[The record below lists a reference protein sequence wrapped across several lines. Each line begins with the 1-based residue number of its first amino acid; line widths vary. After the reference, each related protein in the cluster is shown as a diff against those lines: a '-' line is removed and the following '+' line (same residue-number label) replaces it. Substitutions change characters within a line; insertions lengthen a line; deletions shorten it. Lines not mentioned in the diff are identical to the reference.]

1 MSNQEVET
9 SSSKSDLLL
18 VTLAALLAIA
28 GVVGFALLSEEALAI
43 RLGVLGGG
51 LVLAV
56 IIAWFSPSG
65 KRFLNYGQQS
75 WEELRRVV
83 WPTRKETLNTT
94 GLVMAL
100 SNSKVDSM
108 ADGKMNWYTLHV
120 YSSMEKSVK
129 NALEERI
136 AQSGELRSSFG
147 EVLLPT
153 EKVHEVRNGRKV
165 TSERRMYPGYV
176 FIQMEMNDAT
186 WHLVNSTPRI
196 IEFLGN
202 NNPVPLSPTEVANI
216 LSAAEN
222 SSDKPR
228 PKIEFEIGEMVR
240 IKSGAFKDFTGRVDG
255 VDYDKSRLN
264 VFVSIFGRDTLVDL
278 GFNEVEKI

>member
-1 MSNQEVET
+1 
-9 SSSKSDLLL
+9 
-18 VTLAALLAIA
+18 
-28 GVVGFALLSEEALAI
+28 
-43 RLGVLGGG
+43 
-51 LVLAV
+51 
-56 IIAWFSPSG
+56 
-65 KRFLNYGQQS
+65 
-75 WEELRRVV
+75 
-83 WPTRKETLNTT
+83 
-94 GLVMAL
+94 
-100 SNSKVDSM
+100 M

-196 IEFLGN
+196 IEFLGPFRSLRLRLQIFSAPQKTALISRVRKLN
-202 NNPVPLSPTEVANI
+202 SRSVRWYESSPARLRT
-216 LSAAEN
+216 L
-222 SSDKPR
+222 R
-228 PKIEFEIGEMVR
+228 
-240 IKSGAFKDFTGRVDG
+240 GALMALTMTRAV
-255 VDYDKSRLN
+255 
-264 VFVSIFGRDTLVDL
+264 
-278 GFNEVEKI
+278 

>member
-1 MSNQEVET
+1 
-9 SSSKSDLLL
+9 
-18 VTLAALLAIA
+18 
-28 GVVGFALLSEEALAI
+28 
-43 RLGVLGGG
+43 
-51 LVLAV
+51 
-56 IIAWFSPSG
+56 
-65 KRFLNYGQQS
+65 
-75 WEELRRVV
+75 
-83 WPTRKETLNTT
+83 
-94 GLVMAL
+94 
-100 SNSKVDSM
+100 M
-108 ADGKMNWYTLHV
+108 ADGKMNWYTFMFILNG
-120 YSSMEKSVK
+120 KSVK

-264 VFVSIFGRDTLVDL
+264 VSSIFGRDTLVDL

>member
-1 MSNQEVET
+1 
-9 SSSKSDLLL
+9 
-18 VTLAALLAIA
+18 
-28 GVVGFALLSEEALAI
+28 
-43 RLGVLGGG
+43 
-51 LVLAV
+51 
-56 IIAWFSPSG
+56 
-65 KRFLNYGQQS
+65 
-75 WEELRRVV
+75 
-83 WPTRKETLNTT
+83 
-94 GLVMAL
+94 
-100 SNSKVDSM
+100 M

-136 AQSGELRSSFG
+136 AQSGELRNSFG

-228 PKIEFEIGEMVR
+228 PKIE
-240 IKSGAFKDFTGRVDG
+240 SGAFKDFTGRVDG

>member
-1 MSNQEVET
+1 MSEDTNQNKQPEM
-9 SSSKSDLLL
+9 
-18 VTLAALLAIA
+18 
-28 GVVGFALLSEEALAI
+28 
-43 RLGVLGGG
+43 R
-51 LVLAV
+51 
-56 IIAWFSPSG
+56 
-65 KRFLNYGQQS
+65 
-75 WEELRRVV
+75 
-83 WPTRKETLNTT
+83 
-94 GLVMAL
+94 
-100 SNSKVDSM
+100 
-108 ADGKMNWYTLHV
+108 WYTLHV
-120 YSSMEKSVK
+120 YSTMEKSVAK
-129 NALEERI
+129 AIQVRI
-136 AQSGELRSSFG
+136 DHSDLKQYFG
-147 EVLLPT
+147 EVLLPI
-153 EKVHEVRNGRKV
+153 EKVQENRNGRKYE
-165 TSERRMYPGYV
+165 SERRMYPGYV

>member
-1 MSNQEVET
+1 
-9 SSSKSDLLL
+9 
-18 VTLAALLAIA
+18 
-28 GVVGFALLSEEALAI
+28 
-43 RLGVLGGG
+43 
-51 LVLAV
+51 
-56 IIAWFSPSG
+56 
-65 KRFLNYGQQS
+65 
-75 WEELRRVV
+75 
-83 WPTRKETLNTT
+83 
-94 GLVMAL
+94 
-100 SNSKVDSM
+100 M

-202 NNPVPLSPTEVANI
+202 NNPVPLSPTGW
-216 LSAAEN
+216 
-222 SSDKPR
+222 R
-228 PKIEFEIGEMVR
+228 
-240 IKSGAFKDFTGRVDG
+240 
-255 VDYDKSRLN
+255 
-264 VFVSIFGRDTLVDL
+264 
-278 GFNEVEKI
+278 